1 MGTEKKLARSRLLF
15 SDFVDLIQDDAFE
28 VELDLLKVSEGKYD
42 YYLLLVN
49 EVALVCFYT
58 NQIPISCPDE
68 RITHLIPVGSSI
80 YLNPFRTELENL
92 GEMFSITKKRIREIE
107 AKALRKM
114 RWPQR
119 IRQLHGF
126 FEDGSDQPM
135 HREQVDDKDQ
145 PMSETEDHSG
155 PESLKN
161 IKVIASNRET

>member
-1 MGTEKKLARSRLLF
+1 MDLSRQASAIPERDSGVSALPQLIDDEIEFQWALKRSSARTEASFFRLC
-15 SDFVDLIQDDAFE
+15 DLIQDDAFE

-80 YLNPFRTELENL
+80 YLNPFRTALENA

-114 RWPQR
+114 RHPQR

-126 FEDGSDQPM
+126 
-135 HREQVDDKDQ
+135 
-145 PMSETEDHSG
+145 
-155 PESLKN
+155 LKTVQIN
-161 IKVIASNRET
+161 L